1 MLFFLIKQKDVC
13 KLFVI
18 RSYEH
23 NVFTLDINKIAFSA
37 QDDKRIC
44 IKGFHDMTYQYG
56 SPTLKR
62 LIST

>member
-37 QDDKRIC
+37 HDD
-44 IKGFHDMTYQYG
+44 
-56 SPTLKR
+56 
-62 LIST
+62 